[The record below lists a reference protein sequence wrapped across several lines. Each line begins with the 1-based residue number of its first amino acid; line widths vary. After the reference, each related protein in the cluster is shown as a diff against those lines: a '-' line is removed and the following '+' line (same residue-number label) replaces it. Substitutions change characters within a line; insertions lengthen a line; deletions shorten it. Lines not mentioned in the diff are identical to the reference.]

1 MHVRVPF
8 EFNISNQFVV
18 IRPIIRIFRIVRH
31 IGWYLGFGFALL
43 GSRSGLDFPL
53 TCLPNNEPLVYYLF
67 VDVALGVQLVKFL
80 RQVSDTKF
88 ISFGV
93 DRVIL

>member
-1 MHVRVPF
+1 MHVRVPL

-31 IGWYLGFGFALL
+31 IGWYLGFGFAYLS
-43 GSRSGLDFPL
+43 GSGLDFPL

-67 VDVALGVQLVKFL
+67 VDVALGVQLVKFF

-88 ISFGV
+88 VLFGV